1 MKTSNFDL
9 LFEIKED
16 LINKALA
23 IAFYTSAF
31 PTIINGKVAI
41 SKKLTAGLKSI
52 GDICFEMRLKEPP
65 TVDAIQENSI
75 LMLLNL
81 EFIISVLNGISN
93 KFEITASLTVI
104 PKLLPA
110 TQHIV
115 ADLSQALINEI
126 IFNDRNKI
134 PSKTVKAMDEVI
146 KGILKSQMLDKM
158 EDVDLTPFLKTLS
171 LPDPA
176 SCIDAVIP
184 EPDGKALF
192 FKGASVI
199 NYSLSGNGSA
209 AGNPVSLSTR
219 WKDIWPDGIDAAL
232 VHGGYSY
239 FFRNEKYIRYHQY
252 SNTPD
257 PGYPALIKDGWKGLW
272 TDGIDAAVIWNDGK
286 AYFFK
291 GHEFIRYDFSTG
303 SADDGYPMD
312 IALYWP
318 GIWPDGIDTVML
330 GNNGKA
336 YFFKGDE
343 YIYWNVAGRYAE
355 PGYPAKINDKM
366 PGILPGKLPVPVDL
380 GGFKTMDQRV
390 LTLGLNI
397 FDNPLGNMEPVKNYV
412 DENDLWIGTT
422 EKAMIRIFDHVW
434 CNTAYHIKRRH
445 WSGSYDVIP
454 AKALDYINKFNE
466 LLGKIVPNILS
477 LGFVSTNI
485 RVDYLKCDASAT
497 VSLNKPSFELLP
509 GNKIEIKEF
518 RVDINIYLHVYTKFT
533 VITEIDANGWLPNF
547 PHQEDIINTSSTEI
561 DLINGSF
568 SFNEGLKDIE
578 AELICD
584 LTKGISA
591 RITNIKVDFD
601 LGIDLISDACNWL
614 MNSLTGL
621 ILPLVPTIRLLPPLI
636 EKEIEVSAVNK
647 QSKKNITTLNIID
660 YVVPDNLT
668 FKVEPGPVTID
679 DKELTAATRISLVE
693 MPRKIFSMPLFVA
706 NCNPKRMEVH
716 RLDCDW
722 VEKID
727 QAYRIGYYVLNDAI
741 HDGFDGCKYCL
752 TEYHTR

>member
-1 MKTSNFDL
+1 MKTSDFDL
-9 LFEIKED
+9 LVEIRED
-16 LINKALA
+16 LINRALA

-41 SKKLTAGLKSI
+41 SKKLPAGLKSI
-52 GDICFEMRLKEPP
+52 GDVCFEMRLKEPP
-65 TVDAIQENSI
+65 TVDAIKDNSI
-75 LMLLNL
+75 LMLLNI
-81 EFIISVLNGISN
+81 EVIISVLNGISN
-93 KFEITASLTVI
+93 KFEITASLTVL

-115 ADLSQALINEI
+115 ADLSQALIDEI
-126 IFNDRNKI
+126 IFNDRHKI
-134 PSKTVKAMDEVI
+134 PAKTVKAMDEVI
-146 KGILKSQMLDKM
+146 KGILRSQMLDKI

-171 LPDPA
+171 LPDPV
-176 SCIDAVIP
+176 SCIDAIITDADEKV
-184 EPDGKALF
+184 LF
-192 FKGASVI
+192 FKGASFI
-199 NYSLSGNGSA
+199 KHSLSDNGSV
-209 AGNPVSLSTR
+209 AGNPVSNATR
-219 WKDIWPDGIDAAL
+219 WKEIWPDGIDAAL
-232 VHGGYSY
+232 VHGGYIY
-239 FFRNEKYIRYHQY
+239 FFRNENYIRYHLG

-291 GHEFIRYDFSTG
+291 GHEFIRYDFSAG
-303 SADDGYPMD
+303 SADEGYPMD

-343 YIYWNVAGRYAE
+343 FICWNVAERSPE

-366 PGILPGKLPVPVDL
+366 AGILPGKIPIPVDL

-397 FDNPLGNMEPVKNYV
+397 FDNPVGYMEPVRNYV
-412 DENDLWIGTT
+412 DGNDLWIGTT
-422 EKAMIRIFDHVW
+422 EKAMIMIFDHVW
-434 CNTAYHIKRRH
+434 SNTAYHKKRRH

-454 AKALDYINKFNE
+454 AKALDYVNKFHDI
-466 LLGKIVPNILS
+466 LVSTIPNILT
-477 LGFVSTNI
+477 LGVLSTDVK
-485 RVDYLKCDASAT
+485 VDYLKCDASVT
-497 VSLNKPSFELLP
+497 VSLNKPGFELLT
-509 GNKIEIKEF
+509 GNKINIKEF
-518 RVDINIYLHVYTKFT
+518 RVGINISLHVYTKIT
-533 VITEIDANGWLPNF
+533 VTTKIDANGWWPDF
-547 PHQEDIINTSSTEI
+547 PHQKDIINTSSTEI

-568 SFNEGLKDIE
+568 NFNEGLKDIE

-591 RITNIKVDFD
+591 RITNVKVDFD

-621 ILPLVPTIRLLPPLI
+621 ILPMVPTIRLLPPLI
-636 EKEIEVSAVNK
+636 EKEIEVDAFNK
-647 QSKKNITTLNIID
+647 QVKKNITTLNIND
-660 YVVPDNLT
+660 YVAPDNLT

-679 DKELTAATRISLVE
+679 DKELTAATKISLVE
-693 MPRKIFSMPLFVA
+693 MPRKIFSVPLFVA

-752 TEYHTR
+752 AELHTR